1 MQSSLIGKIEKA
13 RKYASEKNRI
23 TVESI
28 KVGFAGDHRSHIV
41 ELDTE
46 GWACSCH
53 YFSDY
58 GTCSHVMAMERVLSP
73 MLKQSL

>member
-28 KVGFAGDHRSHIV
+28 RVEFAGDHRSHIV
-41 ELDTE
+41 ELDGGEWRCT
-46 GWACSCH
+46 CH

-58 GTCSHVMAMERVLSP
+58 RTCSHVMAMERILSP
-73 MLKQSL
+73 MIKQVF